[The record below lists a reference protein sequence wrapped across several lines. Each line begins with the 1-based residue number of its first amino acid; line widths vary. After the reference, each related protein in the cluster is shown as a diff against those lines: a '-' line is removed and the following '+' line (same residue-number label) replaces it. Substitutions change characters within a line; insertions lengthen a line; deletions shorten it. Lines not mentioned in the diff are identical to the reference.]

1 MFIGYINMGLL
12 LEKLVLSYDKKSLI
26 INDLSMDLDSGVIVG
41 LVAPNGTGKTTLMR
55 GINKDIRLNS
65 GQIVLSNNE
74 TIFFLE
80 NQDALFPMLT
90 VKEMFEYVSKS
101 WKSTVTS
108 DEVINLLKISNYVD
122 KKISSLSL
130 GMRQMVMIGVYLI
143 VDSDIM
149 LFDEPINGLDQVNMS
164 IISTVMLKL
173 KKKNKIVIVSSH
185 LLDNLSQF
193 VDEFWYLKQGK
204 IIKNLK
210 NTNNILK
217 VKHDYEIIYGD
228 LNENTNT
235 I

>member
-1 MFIGYINMGLL
+1 MSLL
-12 LEKLVLSYDKKSLI
+12 LENLILSYDRKKTI
-26 INDLSMDLDSGVIVG
+26 INDLSMGLESGSVVG

-55 GINKDIRLNS
+55 GINKDIALTS
-65 GQIVLSNNE
+65 GQIVLPNNE
-74 TIFFLE
+74 TVFFLE

-90 VKEMFEYVSKS
+90 VKEMFEYVAKS
-101 WKSTVTS
+101 WKSEVTS
-108 DEVINLLKISNYVD
+108 NAVIDLLKISSYVN
-122 KKISSLSL
+122 KIISNLSL

-143 VDSDIM
+143 VDADIM

-164 IISTVMLKL
+164 IISNVMLQL
-173 KKKNKIVIVSSH
+173 KKQNKIVIVSSH

-217 VKHDYEIIYGD
+217 IKHDYEIIYGD
-228 LNENTNT
+228 LNENTNS

>member
-1 MFIGYINMGLL
+1 MGL
-12 LEKLVLSYDKKSLI
+12 E
-26 INDLSMDLDSGVIVG
+26 SGSVVG

-55 GINKDIRLNS
+55 GINKDIALTS
-65 GQIVLSNNE
+65 GQIVLPNNE
-74 TIFFLE
+74 TVFFLE

-90 VKEMFEYVSKS
+90 VKEMFEYVAKS
-101 WKSTVTS
+101 WKSEVTS
-108 DEVINLLKISNYVD
+108 NAVIDLLKISSYVN
-122 KKISSLSL
+122 KRISNLSL

-143 VDSDIM
+143 VDADIM

-164 IISTVMLKL
+164 IISNVMLQL
-173 KKKNKIVIVSSH
+173 KKQNKIVIVSSH

-217 VKHDYEIIYGD
+217 IKHDYEIIYGD
-228 LNENTNT
+228 LNENTNS

>member
-1 MFIGYINMGLL
+1 MSLL
-12 LEKLVLSYDKKSLI
+12 LENLILSYDRKKTI
-26 INDLSMDLDSGVIVG
+26 INDLSMGLESGSVVG

-55 GINKDIRLNS
+55 GINKDIALTS
-65 GQIVLSNNE
+65 GQIVLPNNE
-74 TIFFLE
+74 TVFFLE

-90 VKEMFEYVSKS
+90 VKEMFEYVAKS
-101 WKSTVTS
+101 WKSEVTS
-108 DEVINLLKISNYVD
+108 NAVIDLLKISSYVN
-122 KKISSLSL
+122 KRISNLSL

-143 VDSDIM
+143 VDADIM

-164 IISTVMLKL
+164 IISNVMLQL
-173 KKKNKIVIVSSH
+173 KKQNKIVIVSSH

-217 VKHDYEIIYGD
+217 IKHDYEIIYGD
-228 LNENTNT
+228 LNENTNS

>member
-1 MFIGYINMGLL
+1 MSLL
-12 LEKLVLSYDKKSLI
+12 LENLILSYDRKKTI
-26 INDLSMDLDSGVIVG
+26 INDLSMGLESGSVVV

-55 GINKDIRLNS
+55 GINKDIALTS
-65 GQIVLSNNE
+65 GQIVLPNNE
-74 TIFFLE
+74 TVFFLE

-90 VKEMFEYVSKS
+90 VKEMFEYVAKS
-101 WKSTVTS
+101 WKSEVTS
-108 DEVINLLKISNYVD
+108 NAVIDLLKISSYVN
-122 KKISSLSL
+122 KRISNLSL

-143 VDSDIM
+143 VDADIM

-164 IISTVMLKL
+164 IISNVMLQL
-173 KKKNKIVIVSSH
+173 KKQNKIVIVSSH

-217 VKHDYEIIYGD
+217 IKHDYEIIYGD
-228 LNENTNT
+228 LNENTNS

>member
-1 MFIGYINMGLL
+1 MSLL
-12 LEKLVLSYDKKSLI
+12 LENLILSYDRKKTI
-26 INDLSMDLDSGVIVG
+26 INDLSMGLESGSVVG

-55 GINKDIRLNS
+55 GINKDIALTS
-65 GQIVLSNNE
+65 GQIVLPNNE
-74 TIFFLE
+74 TVFFLE

-90 VKEMFEYVSKS
+90 VKEMFEYVAKS
-101 WKSTVTS
+101 WKSEMTS
-108 DEVINLLKISNYVD
+108 NAIIDLLKISSYVN
-122 KKISSLSL
+122 KRISNLSL

-143 VDSDIM
+143 VDADIM

-164 IISTVMLKL
+164 IISNVMLQL
-173 KKKNKIVIVSSH
+173 KKQNKIVIVSSH

-217 VKHDYEIIYGD
+217 IKHDYEIIYGD
-228 LNENTNT
+228 LNENTNS

>member
-1 MFIGYINMGLL
+1 MGL
-12 LEKLVLSYDKKSLI
+12 E
-26 INDLSMDLDSGVIVG
+26 SGSVVG

-55 GINKDIRLNS
+55 GINKDIALTS
-65 GQIVLSNNE
+65 GQIVLPNNE
-74 TIFFLE
+74 TVFFLE

-90 VKEMFEYVSKS
+90 VKEMFEYVAKS
-101 WKSTVTS
+101 WKSEMTS
-108 DEVINLLKISNYVD
+108 NAIIDLLKISSYVN
-122 KKISSLSL
+122 KRISNLSL

-143 VDSDIM
+143 VDADIM

-164 IISTVMLKL
+164 IISNVMLQL
-173 KKKNKIVIVSSH
+173 KKQNKIVIVSSH

-217 VKHDYEIIYGD
+217 IKHDYEIIYGD
-228 LNENTNT
+228 LNENTNS

>member
-1 MFIGYINMGLL
+1 MSLL
-12 LEKLVLSYDKKSLI
+12 LENLILSYDRIKTI
-26 INDLSMDLDSGVIVG
+26 INDLSMGLESGSVVG
-41 LVAPNGTGKTTLMR
+41 LVAANGTGKTTLMR
-55 GINKDIRLNS
+55 GINKDIALTS
-65 GQIVLSNNE
+65 GQIVLPNNE
-74 TIFFLE
+74 TVFFLE

-90 VKEMFEYVSKS
+90 VKEMFEYVAKS
-101 WKSTVTS
+101 WKSEVTS
-108 DEVINLLKISNYVD
+108 NAVIDLLKISSYVN
-122 KKISSLSL
+122 KRISNLSL

-143 VDSDIM
+143 VDADIM

-164 IISTVMLKL
+164 IISNVMLQL
-173 KKKNKIVIVSSH
+173 KKQNKIVIVSSH

-217 VKHDYEIIYGD
+217 IKHDYEIIYGD
-228 LNENTNT
+228 LNENTNS

>member
-1 MFIGYINMGLL
+1 MSLL
-12 LEKLVLSYDKKSLI
+12 LENLILSYDRKKTI
-26 INDLSMDLDSGVIVG
+26 INDLSMGLESGSVVG

-55 GINKDIRLNS
+55 GINKDIALTS
-65 GQIVLSNNE
+65 GQIVLPNNE
-74 TIFFLE
+74 TVFFLE

-90 VKEMFEYVSKS
+90 VKEMFEYVAKS
-101 WKSTVTS
+101 WKS
-108 DEVINLLKISNYVD
+108 EVASNAVIDLLKISSYVN
-122 KKISSLSL
+122 KRISNLSL

-143 VDSDIM
+143 VDADIM

-164 IISTVMLKL
+164 IISNVMLQL
-173 KKKNKIVIVSSH
+173 KKQNKIVIVSSH

-217 VKHDYEIIYGD
+217 IKHDYEIIYGD
-228 LNENTNT
+228 LNENTNS

>member
-1 MFIGYINMGLL
+1 MGL
-12 LEKLVLSYDKKSLI
+12 E
-26 INDLSMDLDSGVIVG
+26 SGSVVG

-55 GINKDIRLNS
+55 GINKDIALTS
-65 GQIVLSNNE
+65 GQIVLPNNE
-74 TIFFLE
+74 TVFFLE

-90 VKEMFEYVSKS
+90 VKEMFEYVAKS
-101 WKSTVTS
+101 WKS
-108 DEVINLLKISNYVD
+108 EVASNAVIDLLKISSYVN
-122 KKISSLSL
+122 KRISNLSL

-143 VDSDIM
+143 VDADIM

-164 IISTVMLKL
+164 IISNVMLQL
-173 KKKNKIVIVSSH
+173 KKQNKIVIVSSH

-217 VKHDYEIIYGD
+217 IKHDYEIIYGD
-228 LNENTNT
+228 LNENTNS

>member
-1 MFIGYINMGLL
+1 MSLL
-12 LEKLVLSYDKKSLI
+12 LENSILSYDRKTSI
-26 INDLSMDLDSGVIVG
+26 INDLSMDLESGSVVG

-55 GINKDIRLNS
+55 GINKDISLKS
-65 GQIVLSNNE
+65 GQIVLSDNE
-74 TIFFLE
+74 TVFFLE

-90 VKEMFEYVSKS
+90 VKEMFEYVAQS
-101 WKSTVTS
+101 WKSEVTS
-108 DEVINLLKISNYVD
+108 NAVIDLLKISKYVD
-122 KKISSLSL
+122 KRISSLSL

-143 VDSDIM
+143 VDADIM

-164 IISTVMLKL
+164 IISNVMLKL
-173 KKKNKIVIVSSH
+173 KKQNKIVIVSSH

>member
-1 MFIGYINMGLL
+1 MGLL
-12 LEKLVLSYDKKSLI
+12 LENLVLSYDKKSFI
-26 INDLSMDLDSGVIVG
+26 INDLSMDLESGCIVG

-55 GINKDIRLNS
+55 GINNDIALKS

-101 WKSTVTS
+101 WKSEVIS
-108 DEVINLLKISNYVD
+108 DEVIDLLKISNYVD
-122 KKISSLSL
+122 KRISSLSL

-164 IISTVMLKL
+164 IISNVMLQL
-173 KKKNKIVIVSSH
+173 KKQKKIVIVSSH

-217 VKHDYEIIYGD
+217 VKHDYENIYGD
-228 LNENTNT
+228 LNENTNN

>member
-1 MFIGYINMGLL
+1 MSLL
-12 LEKLVLSYDKKSLI
+12 LENLILSYDRIKTI
-26 INDLSMDLDSGVIVG
+26 INDLSMGLESGSVVR
-41 LVAPNGTGKTTLMR
+41 LVAANGTGKTTLMR
-55 GINKDIRLNS
+55 GINKDIALTS
-65 GQIVLSNNE
+65 GQIVLPNNE
-74 TIFFLE
+74 TVFFLE

-90 VKEMFEYVSKS
+90 VKEMFEYVAKS
-101 WKSTVTS
+101 WKSEVTS
-108 DEVINLLKISNYVD
+108 NAVIDLLKISSYVN
-122 KKISSLSL
+122 KRISNLSL

-143 VDSDIM
+143 VDADIM

-164 IISTVMLKL
+164 IISNVMLQL
-173 KKKNKIVIVSSH
+173 KKQNKIVIVSSH

-217 VKHDYEIIYGD
+217 IKHDYEIIYGD
-228 LNENTNT
+228 LNENTNS

>member
-1 MFIGYINMGLL
+1 
-12 LEKLVLSYDKKSLI
+12 
-26 INDLSMDLDSGVIVG
+26 MDLESGCIVG

-55 GINKDIRLNS
+55 GINNDIALKS

-101 WKSTVTS
+101 WKSEVIS
-108 DEVINLLKISNYVD
+108 DEVIDLLKISNYVD
-122 KKISSLSL
+122 KRISSLSL

-164 IISTVMLKL
+164 IISNVMLQL
-173 KKKNKIVIVSSH
+173 KKQKKIVIVSSH

-217 VKHDYEIIYGD
+217 VKHDYENIYGD
-228 LNENTNT
+228 LNENTNN

>member
-1 MFIGYINMGLL
+1 MGLL